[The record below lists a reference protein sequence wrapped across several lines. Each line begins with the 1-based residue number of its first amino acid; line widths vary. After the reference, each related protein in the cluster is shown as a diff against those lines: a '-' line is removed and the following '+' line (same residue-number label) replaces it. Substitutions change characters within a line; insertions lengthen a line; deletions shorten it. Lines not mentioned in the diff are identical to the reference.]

1 MRRYV
6 KGAETAMNEN
16 LNYIQLKT
24 SNCKNC
30 YKCIRHCA
38 VKSIKFSGNQAH
50 ILPNE
55 CILCGTCYVVC
66 PQNAK
71 QIRNDVRTVKTA
83 IADGKKVIASLA
95 PSFVANYGVGI
106 KAMSNALKKLGFDS
120 AEETSVGAEIVKKEY
135 ENILR
140 SGETDVLI
148 SSCCHTVNTLIQKYY
163 PDQLPKLARVLSP
176 MQAHCAY
183 IKEHDPDAYT
193 VFIGPCISKKEEADK
208 YREHVD
214 TVLTYGELSDWL
226 KEEGVSLEP
235 CEDDKSVNKS
245 ALFPTSGGI
254 LRSMNR
260 DDIDYSFLV
269 IDGLENCQ
277 RALED
282 IRSGEIKHCFIE
294 MSACAG
300 SCINGPVMEET
311 KPIMNYLSVDKYA
324 GKGDCLENQPEKE
337 KLAKSFAVESGFK
350 DYPGEAQIKEIL
362 VKMGKTTPEHE
373 LNCGSCGY
381 TTCREKAV
389 AVYQGK
395 ADFTMCLPYLKDKA
409 ESFSDNII
417 NNTPNGI
424 LVLNEDFEVQLINKA
439 ACRMMKIKNQAD
451 VLGCP
456 VIRILNPSE
465 YMNVYA
471 NNQNVYEKKTFLAE
485 YQLYVEET
493 IIYDANYHIIMSIM
507 RDITDEENRRTKKEN
522 TNMQA
527 VEITDKVIDKQM
539 RVVQEIA
546 SLLGETTAE
555 TKIALTKLKETL
567 ADE

>member
-1 MRRYV
+1 MTGNV
-6 KGAETAMNEN
+6 
-16 LNYIQLKT
+16 NYLQLKT
-24 SNCKNC
+24 SNCRNC
-30 YKCIRHCA
+30 YKCIRHCP

-50 ILPNE
+50 ILQND

-71 QIRNDVRTVKTA
+71 QIKNDVDTVKSV

-95 PSFVANYGVGI
+95 PSFAANYGVGLT
-106 KAMSNALKKLGFDS
+106 AMTNALKKLGFHS
-120 AEETSVGAEIVKKEY
+120 AEETSIGAEIVKKQY
-135 ENILR
+135 EKILAE
-140 SGETDVLI
+140 GTVDVLI

-163 PDQLPKLARVLSP
+163 PDQLAHLAHVLSP
-176 MQAHCAY
+176 MQAHCKR
-183 IKEHDPDAYT
+183 IKEENPDAYT

-208 YREHVD
+208 YKEHVD
-214 TVLTYGELSDWL
+214 TVLTYGELSGWL
-226 KEEGVSLEP
+226 KEAGVALENCP
-235 CEDDKSVNKS
+235 DEKEHNRS
-245 ALFPTSGGI
+245 ALFPTTGGI
-254 LRSMNR
+254 VRSM
-260 DDIDYSFLV
+260 DKESLPYSFITV
-269 IDGLENCQ
+269 DGMENCMKT
-277 RALED
+277 LED
-282 IRSGEIKHCFIE
+282 IRNGDIKGCFVE

-300 SCINGPVMEET
+300 SCIGGPVMENE
-311 KPIMNYLSVDKYA
+311 KPEPVRNFLAIDRYA
-324 GKGDCLENQPEKE
+324 GKNDTVANVPSAEEIKKE
-337 KLAKSFAVESGFK
+337 FAVESGFK
-350 DYPGEAQIKEIL
+350 DYPSDAQIKEIL
-362 VKMGKTTPEHE
+362 MKMGKTTPEHE

-381 TTCREKAV
+381 NTCREKAV

-395 ADFTMCLPYLKDKA
+395 ADFTMCLPYLKEKA

-439 ACRMMKIKNQAD
+439 ACNMMNIKNQSD

-456 VIRILNPSE
+456 VIRILNPTE
-465 YMNVYA
+465 YMNVLD
-471 NNQNVYEKKTFLAE
+471 NNRNVYEKKTYLAE

-493 IIYDANYHIIMSIM
+493 IIYDRNYHIIMSIM
-507 RDITDEENRRTKKEN
+507 RDITGEEKRRVKKEN

>member
-1 MRRYV
+1 M
-6 KGAETAMNEN
+6 TEN
-16 LNYIQLKT
+16 FNYLQLKT
-24 SNCKNC
+24 SDCKNC
-30 YKCIRHCA
+30 YKCIRHCS
-38 VKSIKFSGNQAH
+38 VKSIKFSGSQAH

-66 PQNAK
+66 PQDAK
-71 QIRNDVRTVKTA
+71 QIRNDVRNVKSA
-83 IADGKKVIASLA
+83 IADGKKVVASLA
-95 PSFVANYGVGI
+95 PSFAANYGVGI
-106 KAMSNALKKLGFDS
+106 KAVSEAVKKLGFAY

-135 ENILR
+135 EKILKDG
-140 SGETDVLI
+140 STDVLI

-163 PDQLPKLARVLSP
+163 PDQIPHLAHVLSP
-176 MQAHCAY
+176 MQAHSKY
-183 IKEHDPDAYT
+183 IKEKDPDAYV

-208 YREHVD
+208 YKGYAD
-214 TVLTYGELSDWL
+214 TVLTFGEFTGWLS
-226 KEEGVSLEP
+226 EEGVTLTP

-260 DDIDYSFLV
+260 DDLDYSFLV
-269 IDGLENCQ
+269 IDGMDNCR

-282 IRSGEIKHCFIE
+282 IRSGEIKNCFIE

-300 SCINGPVMEET
+300 SCINGPVMEKIKAEPV
-311 KPIMNYLSVDKYA
+311 KNYLAVDKYA
-324 GKGDCLENQPEKE
+324 GKGDFLTELPESESIK
-337 KLAKSFAVESGFK
+337 KTFAVEAAYK
-350 DYPGEAQIKEIL
+350 DYPSEAQIKEIL

-381 TTCREKAV
+381 NTCREKAV

-409 ESFSDNII
+409 ESLSDNII

-439 ACRMMKIKNQAD
+439 ACEMMKIKNQGD
-451 VLGCP
+451 VLGSP
-456 VIRILNPSE
+456 VIRILNPTE
-465 YMNVYA
+465 YMNVFA
-471 NNQNVYEKKTFLAE
+471 NNQNVYEKKTYLAE

-493 IIYDANYHIIMSIM
+493 IIYDRNYHIIMSIM
-507 RDITDEENRRTKKEN
+507 RDITEDEHRRTKKED
-522 TNMQA
+522 TNKQA
-527 VEITDKVIDKQM
+527 VEITDKVIDKHM

-567 ADE
+567 VDE

>member
-1 MRRYV
+1 M
-6 KGAETAMNEN
+6 TEN
-16 LNYIQLKT
+16 FNYLQLKT
-24 SNCKNC
+24 SDCKNC
-30 YKCIRHCA
+30 YKCIRHCS
-38 VKSIKFSGNQAH
+38 VKSIKFSGSQAH

-55 CILCGTCYVVC
+55 CILCGTCYVIC
-66 PQNAK
+66 PQDAK
-71 QIRNDVRTVKTA
+71 QIRDDVHNVKSA
-83 IADGKKVIASLA
+83 IADGKKVVASLA
-95 PSFVANYGVGI
+95 PSFAANYGVGI
-106 KAMSNALKKLGFDS
+106 KAVSEAVKKLGFAY

-135 ENILR
+135 EKILKE
-140 SGETDVLI
+140 GNTDVLI

-163 PDQLPKLARVLSP
+163 PDQIPHLAHVLSP
-176 MQAHCAY
+176 MQAHSKY
-183 IKEHDPDAYT
+183 IKEKDPDAYV

-208 YREHVD
+208 YKGYAD
-214 TVLTYGELSDWL
+214 TVLTFGEFTGWLS
-226 KEEGVSLEP
+226 EEGVALTP

-260 DDIDYSFLV
+260 DDLDYSFLV
-269 IDGLENCQ
+269 IDGMDNCR

-282 IRSGEIKHCFIE
+282 IRSGEIKNCFIE

-300 SCINGPVMEET
+300 SCINGPVMEKLKAEPV
-311 KPIMNYLSVDKYA
+311 KNYLAVDKYA
-324 GKGDCLENQPEKE
+324 GKSDCLTELPESESIK
-337 KLAKSFAVESGFK
+337 KTFAVEAAYK
-350 DYPGEAQIKEIL
+350 DYPSEAQIKEIL

-381 TTCREKAV
+381 NTCREKAV

-409 ESFSDNII
+409 ESLSDNII

-439 ACRMMKIKNQAD
+439 ACEMMKIKNQGD
-451 VLGCP
+451 VLGSP
-456 VIRILNPSE
+456 VIRILNPTE
-465 YMNVYA
+465 YMNVFA
-471 NNQNVYEKKTFLAE
+471 NNQNVYEKKTYLAE

-493 IIYDANYHIIMSIM
+493 IIYDRNYHIIMSIM
-507 RDITDEENRRTKKEN
+507 RDITEDEHRRTKKED
-522 TNMQA
+522 TNKQA
-527 VEITDKVIDKQM
+527 VEITDKVIDKHM

-567 ADE
+567 VDE

>member
-1 MRRYV
+1 MTGNV
-6 KGAETAMNEN
+6 
-16 LNYIQLKT
+16 NYLQLKT
-24 SNCKNC
+24 SNCRNC
-30 YKCIRHCA
+30 YKCIRHCP

-50 ILPNE
+50 ILQND

-71 QIRNDVRTVKTA
+71 QIKNDVDRVKNA

-95 PSFVANYGVGI
+95 PSFAANYGVGLT
-106 KAMSNALKKLGFDS
+106 AMTNALKKLGFHS
-120 AEETSVGAEIVKKEY
+120 AEETSIGAEIVKKQY
-135 ENILR
+135 EKILAE
-140 SGETDVLI
+140 GTADVLI

-163 PDQLPKLARVLSP
+163 PDQLAHLAHVLSP
-176 MQAHCAY
+176 MQAHCKR
-183 IKEHDPDAYT
+183 IKEEDPDAYT

-214 TVLTYGELSDWL
+214 TVLTYAELSGWL
-226 KEEGVSLEP
+226 KEAGIAI
-235 CEDDKSVNKS
+235 EDCPDEKEHNRS
-245 ALFPTSGGI
+245 ALFPTTGGI
-254 LRSMNR
+254 IRSM
-260 DDIDYSFLV
+260 DTEGLPYSFITV
-269 IDGLENCQ
+269 DGMENCMKT
-277 RALED
+277 LED
-282 IRSGEIKHCFIE
+282 IRKGDIKGCFVE

-300 SCINGPVMEET
+300 SCIGGPVMENE
-311 KPIMNYLSVDKYA
+311 KPEPVRNFLAIDRYA
-324 GKGDCLENQPEKE
+324 GKNDTVENVPASEEIKKE
-337 KLAKSFAVESGFK
+337 FAVESGFK
-350 DYPGEAQIKEIL
+350 DYPSEAQIKEIL
-362 VKMGKTTPEHE
+362 TKMGKTTPEHE

-381 TTCREKAV
+381 NTCREKAV

-395 ADFTMCLPYLKDKA
+395 ADFTMCLPYLKEKA

-439 ACRMMKIKNQAD
+439 ACSMMNIKNQSD

-456 VIRILNPSE
+456 VIRILNPTE
-465 YMNVYA
+465 YMNVLD
-471 NNQNVYEKKTFLAE
+471 NNRNVYEKKTYLAE

-493 IIYDANYHIIMSIM
+493 IIYDRNYHIIMSIM
-507 RDITDEENRRTKKEN
+507 RDITGEENRRVKKEN

>member
-1 MRRYV
+1 MIDNV
-6 KGAETAMNEN
+6 
-16 LNYIQLKT
+16 NYIQLKT

-30 YKCIRHCA
+30 YKCIRHCS
-38 VKSIKFSGNQAH
+38 VKSIKFSGSQAH

-71 QIRNDVRTVKTA
+71 QIRNDVHNVKNA
-83 IADGKKVIASLA
+83 IADGKKVVASLA
-95 PSFVANYGVGI
+95 PSFAANYGVGI
-106 KAMSNALKKLGFDS
+106 KAVSEAAKKLGFAY
-120 AEETSVGAEIVKKEY
+120 AEETSIGAEIVKKEY
-135 ENILR
+135 ENILK
-140 SGETDVLI
+140 EDKTDVLI

-163 PDQLPKLARVLSP
+163 PDQIPHLAHVLSP
-176 MQAHCAY
+176 MQAHSRY
-183 IKEHDPDAYT
+183 IKEKDPDAYV

-208 YREHVD
+208 YKGYAD
-214 TVLTYGELSDWL
+214 TVLTFGEFTGWL
-226 KEEGVSLEP
+226 ADEGVDIKP

-260 DDIDYSFLV
+260 DDLDYSFLV
-269 IDGLENCQ
+269 IDGMDNCR

-282 IRSGEIKHCFIE
+282 IRSGEIKNCFIE

-300 SCINGPVMEET
+300 SCINGPVMEKIKAEPV
-311 KPIMNYLSVDKYA
+311 KNYLAVDKYA
-324 GKGDCLENQPEKE
+324 GRKDCLTELPESESIK
-337 KLAKSFAVESGFK
+337 KTFSVEAAYK
-350 DYPGEAQIKEIL
+350 DYPSEAQIKEIL
-362 VKMGKTTPEHE
+362 LKMGKTTPEHE

-381 TTCREKAV
+381 NTCREKAV

-409 ESFSDNII
+409 ESLSDNII

-439 ACRMMKIKNQAD
+439 ACEMMKIKNQAD
-451 VLGCP
+451 VLGSP
-456 VIRILNPSE
+456 VIRILNPTE

-471 NNQNVYEKKTFLAE
+471 NNQNVYEKKTYLAE

-493 IIYDANYHIIMSIM
+493 IIYDRNYHIIMSIM
-507 RDITDEENRRTKKEN
+507 RDITEEERSRSKKED
-522 TNMQA
+522 TNKQA
-527 VEITDKVIDKQM
+527 VEITDKVIDKHM

-567 ADE
+567 VDE

>member
-1 MRRYV
+1 MTGNV
-6 KGAETAMNEN
+6 
-16 LNYIQLKT
+16 NYLQLKT
-24 SNCKNC
+24 SDCRNC
-30 YKCIRHCA
+30 YKCIRHCP

-50 ILPNE
+50 ILMND

-71 QIRNDVRTVKTA
+71 QIKNDVDTVKSA

-95 PSFVANYGVGI
+95 PSFAANYGVGI
-106 KAMSNALKKLGFDS
+106 TAMNNALKKLGFWS
-120 AEETSVGAEIVKKEY
+120 AEETSIGAEIVKKQY
-135 ENILR
+135 EKILAEGT
-140 SGETDVLI
+140 SDVLI

-163 PDQLPKLARVLSP
+163 PDQIANLAHVLSP
-176 MQAHCAY
+176 MQAHCKR
-183 IKEHDPDAYT
+183 IKEENPDAYT

-214 TVLTYGELSDWL
+214 TVLTYDELSSWL
-226 KEEGVSLEP
+226 KEAGVTLENCP
-235 CEDDKSVNKS
+235 DEEEHNRS
-245 ALFPTSGGI
+245 ALFPTTGGI
-254 LRSMNR
+254 IRSMDTENLP
-260 DDIDYSFLV
+260 YSFITV
-269 IDGLENCQ
+269 DGMENCMKT
-277 RALED
+277 LED
-282 IRSGEIKHCFIE
+282 IRNGDIKGCFVE
-294 MSACAG
+294 MSACMG
-300 SCINGPVMEET
+300 SCIGGPVMENE
-311 KPIMNYLSVDKYA
+311 KPEPVRNFLAIDRYA
-324 GKGDCLENQPEKE
+324 GRNDTVENIPEAEAVKKE
-337 KLAKSFAVESGFK
+337 FAVEAGFK
-350 DYPGEAQIKEIL
+350 DYPSEAQIKDIL
-362 VKMGKTTPEHE
+362 MKMGKTTPEHE

-381 TTCREKAV
+381 NTCREKAV

-395 ADFTMCLPYLKDKA
+395 ADFTMCLPYLKEKA

-439 ACRMMKIKNQAD
+439 ACSMMNIKNQSD

-456 VIRILNPSE
+456 VIRILNPTE
-465 YMNVYA
+465 YMNVLD
-471 NNQNVYEKKTFLAE
+471 NNRNVYEKKTYLAE
-485 YQLYVEET
+485 YRLYVEET
-493 IIYDANYHIIMSIM
+493 IIYDRNYHIIMSIM
-507 RDITDEENRRTKKEN
+507 RDITEDENRRVKKEN

>member
-1 MRRYV
+1 MTGNV
-6 KGAETAMNEN
+6 
-16 LNYIQLKT
+16 NYLQLKT
-24 SNCKNC
+24 SNCRNC
-30 YKCIRHCA
+30 YKCIRHCP

-50 ILPNE
+50 ILQND

-71 QIRNDVRTVKTA
+71 QIKNDVDRVKNA

-95 PSFVANYGVGI
+95 PSFAANYGVGLT
-106 KAMSNALKKLGFDS
+106 AMTSALKKLGFHS
-120 AEETSVGAEIVKKEY
+120 AEETSIGAEIVKKQY
-135 ENILR
+135 EKILAE
-140 SGETDVLI
+140 GKADVLI

-163 PDQLPKLARVLSP
+163 PDQLAHLAHVLSP
-176 MQAHCAY
+176 MQAHCKR
-183 IKEHDPDAYT
+183 IKEENPDAYT

-226 KEEGVSLEP
+226 KSEGIAIENCP
-235 CEDDKSVNKS
+235 DENEHNRS
-245 ALFPTSGGI
+245 ALFPTTGGI
-254 LRSMNR
+254 IRSM
-260 DDIDYSFLV
+260 DTEGLPYSFITV
-269 IDGLENCQ
+269 DGMENCMKT
-277 RALED
+277 LED
-282 IRSGEIKHCFIE
+282 IRSGDIKGCFVE

-300 SCINGPVMEET
+300 SCIGGPVMENE
-311 KPIMNYLSVDKYA
+311 KPEPVRNFLAIDRYA
-324 GKGDCLENQPEKE
+324 GKNDTVENVPETEDIK
-337 KLAKSFAVESGFK
+337 KDFDVEAGFK
-350 DYPGEAQIKEIL
+350 DYPSEAQIKEIL
-362 VKMGKTTPEHE
+362 TKMGKTTPDHE

-381 TTCREKAV
+381 NTCREKAV

-395 ADFTMCLPYLKDKA
+395 ADFTMCLPYLKEKA

-439 ACRMMKIKNQAD
+439 ACSMMNIKNQSD

-456 VIRILNPSE
+456 VIRILNPTE
-465 YMNVYA
+465 YMNVLD
-471 NNQNVYEKKTFLAE
+471 NNRNVYEKKTYLAE

-493 IIYDANYHIIMSIM
+493 IIYDRNYHIIMSIM
-507 RDITDEENRRTKKEN
+507 RDITGEENRRVKKEN

>member
-1 MRRYV
+1 MTGNV
-6 KGAETAMNEN
+6 
-16 LNYIQLKT
+16 NYLQLKT
-24 SNCKNC
+24 SDCRNC
-30 YKCIRHCA
+30 YKCIRHCP

-50 ILPNE
+50 ILMND

-71 QIRNDVRTVKTA
+71 QIKNDVDTVKSA

-95 PSFVANYGVGI
+95 PSFAANYGVGI
-106 KAMSNALKKLGFDS
+106 TAMNNALKKLGFHS
-120 AEETSVGAEIVKKEY
+120 AEETSIGAEIVKKQY
-135 ENILR
+135 EKILAEGT
-140 SGETDVLI
+140 SDVLI

-163 PDQLPKLARVLSP
+163 PDQIVHLARVLSP
-176 MQAHCAY
+176 MQAHCKR
-183 IKEHDPDAYT
+183 IKEENPDAYT

-214 TVLTYGELSDWL
+214 TVLTYGELSKWL
-226 KEEGVSLEP
+226 KDAGVELENCP
-235 CEDDKSVNKS
+235 DEKEHNRS
-245 ALFPTSGGI
+245 ALFPTTGGI
-254 LRSMNR
+254 VRSMDKENLP
-260 DDIDYSFLV
+260 YSFITV
-269 IDGLENCQ
+269 DGMENCMKT
-277 RALED
+277 LED
-282 IRSGEIKHCFIE
+282 IRNGDIKGCFVE
-294 MSACAG
+294 MSACTG
-300 SCINGPVMEET
+300 SCIGGPVMENE
-311 KPIMNYLSVDKYA
+311 KPEPVRNFLAIDRYA
-324 GKGDCLENQPEKE
+324 GKNDTVENIPDAEAVKKE
-337 KLAKSFAVESGFK
+337 FAVEAGFK
-350 DYPGEAQIKEIL
+350 DYPSEAQIKDIL
-362 VKMGKTTPEHE
+362 MKMGKTTPEHE

-381 TTCREKAV
+381 NTCREKAV

-395 ADFTMCLPYLKDKA
+395 ADFTMCLPYLKEKA

-439 ACRMMKIKNQAD
+439 ACNMMNIKNQSD

-456 VIRILNPSE
+456 VIRILNPTE
-465 YMNVYA
+465 YMNVLD
-471 NNQNVYEKKTFLAE
+471 NNRNVYEKKTYLAE

-493 IIYDANYHIIMSIM
+493 IIYDRNYHIIMSIM
-507 RDITDEENRRTKKEN
+507 RDITEDENRRVKKEN

>member
-1 MRRYV
+1 M
-6 KGAETAMNEN
+6 TEN
-16 LNYIQLKT
+16 FNYIQLKT

-30 YKCIRHCA
+30 YKCIRHCS
-38 VKSIKFSGNQAH
+38 VKSIKFSGSQAH

-71 QIRNDVRTVKTA
+71 QIRDDVHNVKSA
-83 IADGKKVIASLA
+83 IADGKKVVASLA
-95 PSFVANYGVGI
+95 PSFAANYGVGI
-106 KAMSNALKKLGFDS
+106 KAVSEAVKKLGFAY

-135 ENILR
+135 EKILKE
-140 SGETDVLI
+140 GNADVLI

-163 PDQLPKLARVLSP
+163 PDQIPHLAHVLSP
-176 MQAHCAY
+176 MQAHSKY
-183 IKEHDPDAYT
+183 IKEKDPDAYV

-208 YREHVD
+208 YKGYAD
-214 TVLTYGELSDWL
+214 TVLTFGEFTSWL
-226 KEEGVSLEP
+226 DEEGVALTP

-254 LRSMNR
+254 LRSMDR
-260 DDIDYSFLV
+260 DDLDYSFLV
-269 IDGLENCQ
+269 IDGMDNCR
-277 RALED
+277 RALDD
-282 IRSGEIKHCFIE
+282 IRSGEIKNCFIE

-300 SCINGPVMEET
+300 SCINGPVMEKLKAEPV
-311 KPIMNYLSVDKYA
+311 KNYLAVDKYA
-324 GKGDCLENQPEKE
+324 GKGDFLTELPDSESIK
-337 KLAKSFAVESGFK
+337 KTFAVEAAYK
-350 DYPGEAQIKEIL
+350 DYPSEAQIKEIL

-381 TTCREKAV
+381 NTCREKAV

-409 ESFSDNII
+409 ESLSDNII

-439 ACRMMKIKNQAD
+439 ACEMMKIKNQGD
-451 VLGCP
+451 VLGSP
-456 VIRILNPSE
+456 VIRILNPTE
-465 YMNVYA
+465 YMNVFA
-471 NNQNVYEKKTFLAE
+471 NSQNVYEKKTYLAE

-493 IIYDANYHIIMSIM
+493 IIYDRNYHIIMSIM
-507 RDITDEENRRTKKEN
+507 RDITEDEHRRTKKED
-522 TNMQA
+522 TNKQA
-527 VEITDKVIDKQM
+527 VEITDKVIDKHM

-567 ADE
+567 VDE

>member
-1 MRRYV
+1 M
-6 KGAETAMNEN
+6 TEN
-16 LNYIQLKT
+16 FNYIQLKT

-30 YKCIRHCA
+30 YKCIRHCS
-38 VKSIKFSGNQAH
+38 VKSIKFSGSQAH

-71 QIRNDVRTVKTA
+71 QIRDDVHNVKSA
-83 IADGKKVIASLA
+83 IADGKKVVASLA
-95 PSFVANYGVGI
+95 PSFAANYGVGI
-106 KAMSNALKKLGFDS
+106 KAVSEAVKKLGFAY

-135 ENILR
+135 EKILKE
-140 SGETDVLI
+140 GNADVLI

-163 PDQLPKLARVLSP
+163 PDQIPHLAHVLSP
-176 MQAHCAY
+176 MQAHSKY
-183 IKEHDPDAYT
+183 IKEKDPDAYV

-208 YREHVD
+208 YKGYAD
-214 TVLTYGELSDWL
+214 TVLTFGEFTGWLS
-226 KEEGVSLEP
+226 EEGVALTP
-235 CEDDKSVNKS
+235 CEDEKSVNKS

-254 LRSMNR
+254 LRSMDR
-260 DDIDYSFLV
+260 DDLDYSFLV
-269 IDGLENCQ
+269 IDGMDNCR

-282 IRSGEIKHCFIE
+282 IRSGEIKNCFIE

-300 SCINGPVMEET
+300 SCINGPVMEKMKAEPV
-311 KPIMNYLSVDKYA
+311 KNYLAVDKYA
-324 GKGDCLENQPEKE
+324 GKSDFLTELPESESIK
-337 KLAKSFAVESGFK
+337 KTFAVEAAYK
-350 DYPGEAQIKEIL
+350 DYPSEAQIKEIL

-381 TTCREKAV
+381 NTCREKAV

-409 ESFSDNII
+409 ESLSDNII

-439 ACRMMKIKNQAD
+439 ACEMMKIKNQGD
-451 VLGCP
+451 VLGSP
-456 VIRILNPSE
+456 VIRILNPTE
-465 YMNVYA
+465 YMNVFA
-471 NNQNVYEKKTFLAE
+471 NNQNIYEKKNYLAE

-493 IIYDANYHIIMSIM
+493 IIYDRNYHIIMSIM
-507 RDITDEENRRTKKEN
+507 RDITEDEHRRTKKED
-522 TNMQA
+522 TNKQA
-527 VEITDKVIDKQM
+527 VEITDKVIDKHM

-567 ADE
+567 VDE